1 MEKIM
6 IETTDSPY
14 IIEATSNNY
23 RPLVFENS
31 KQGPVLVNFWSR
43 KADPSLRQYP
53 ILDQIV
59 HHYDGRL
66 LLINVDADTE
76 AAVTREYGIT
86 SVPTLKLYRHEQV
99 VETMHGFQSEED
111 LLKVLEQYVARD
123 SDLTLAG
130 AIRLYTDGKKTE
142 AYETIANAIVEDPV
156 NPRLPLTFC
165 KLLKHEERYKEALAL
180 IDALPPDI
188 RNNTEVDQ
196 LHDLLTFHRDV
207 DKSRNL
213 DVLIS
218 RVEQEPQDMEAR
230 QQLTVQYVANQ
241 QHEEALKQ
249 LVDMIEIN
257 PGYKDNYARSA
268 MLKVFNIIGPEH
280 ALVKEFRPSL
290 KRYAH

>member
-1 MEKIM
+1 M
-6 IETTDSPY
+6 IESIDSPY

-23 RPLVFENS
+23 RPLVLENS
-31 KQGPVLVNFWSR
+31 RQGPVLVNFWSK
-43 KADPSLRQYP
+43 KAGPSLRQYP

-66 LLINVDADTE
+66 LLINVDADKE
-76 AAVTREYGIT
+76 VAVTREYGIT

-111 LLKVLEQYVARD
+111 LLKILEQYVARD

-142 AYETIANAIVEDPV
+142 AYETIASAIVEDPV

-180 IDALPPDI
+180 IDALPPHI
-188 RNNTEVDQ
+188 RNNTEVAQ
-196 LHDLLTFHRDV
+196 LHDLLTFYREL
-207 DKSRNL
+207 DKSRSIDDLVNQVQL
-213 DVLIS
+213 QPEDLEI
-218 RVEQEPQDMEAR
+218 R
-230 QQLTVQYVANQ
+230 QQLTAQYVVKQ
-241 QHEEALKQ
+241 QYEEALKQ
-249 LVDMIEIN
+249 LVEMMAID
-257 PGYKDNYARSA
+257 PGYKDNYVRSA
-268 MLKVFNIIGPEH
+268 MLQVFNILGSDHP
-280 ALVKEFRPSL
+280 LVKEFRPSL

>member
-1 MEKIM
+1 M
-6 IETTDSPY
+6 IESIDSPY

-23 RPLVFENS
+23 KPLVIENS
-31 KQGPVLVNFWSR
+31 KQGPVLVNFWSK

-66 LLINVDADTE
+66 LLINVDADKE
-76 AAVTREYGIT
+76 AAVTSEYGIT
-86 SVPTLKLYRHEQV
+86 SLPTLKLYRHEQV
-99 VETMHGFQSEED
+99 VETMHGFQTEED

-130 AIRLYTDGKKTE
+130 AIRLYTEGKKTE
-142 AYETIANAIVEDPV
+142 AYETIAEAIVEDPV

-165 KLLKHEERYKEALAL
+165 KLLKHEQRYREALAL
-180 IDALPPDI
+180 IDALPPHI

-196 LHDLLTFHRDV
+196 LHDKLTFHREV
-207 DKSRNL
+207 DQSSNMESLVARLESEPENL
-213 DVLIS
+213 DA
-218 RVEQEPQDMEAR
+218 M
-230 QQLTVQYVANQ
+230 QQLTAQYVTRQ
-241 QHEEALKQ
+241 QYEEALQQ
-249 LVDMIEIN
+249 LANMMEVD

-268 MLKVFNIIGPEH
+268 MLKVFNILGPEH
-280 ALVKEFRPSL
+280 ALVSEFRSSL